1 MEDDRD
7 IIKLKQ
13 TIKGL
18 DKTSLIEVLLY
29 IDELIKA
36 YGDRHKV

>member
-1 MEDDRD
+1 MEDDKD

-18 DKTSLIEVLLY
+18 DKATLIEVLLY
-29 IDELIKA
+29 IDEKIKF
-36 YGDRHKV
+36 YESQHKV